1 MRPRSG
7 ELIQARGVV
16 KSYKLGAVTI
26 RALGGV
32 DLDVA
37 KGEMMAITGVSGS
50 GKSTLLNLIGGM
62 DRPDSGSIEVDGEN
76 IASFSNS
83 RLTSF
88 RATRIGF
95 IFQNFNL
102 ISVLNVYDNIVVPM
116 KLKGQRFEKA
126 KVLELIER
134 VGLTRYAKHRP
145 DELSGG
151 QRQRVAIARS
161 LVHNP
166 PYILADEIT
175 ANLDTSTAMS
185 IIALLKELNRDFGVT
200 IVFASHDQRILDS
213 IDRRVV
219 LEDGVLVR

>member
-1 MRPRSG
+1 
-7 ELIQARGVV
+7 LIQARGVV
-16 KSYKLGAVTI
+16 KSYRLGAVSI
-26 RALGGV
+26 EALRGV
-32 DLDVA
+32 DIDVE

-62 DRPDSGSIEVDGEN
+62 DRPDAGSIEVDGED
-76 IASFSNS
+76 IAHYSNS
-83 RLTSF
+83 RLTGF
-88 RATRIGF
+88 RAEKIGF

-116 KLKGQRFEKA
+116 KLKGQRYEKT
-126 KVLELIER
+126 KVMEIIDR
-134 VGLTRYAKHRP
+134 VGLTRFVKHRP

-175 ANLDTSTAMS
+175 ANLDTSTATS
-185 IIALLKELNRDFGVT
+185 IIGLLKELNGDFGVT
-200 IVFASHDQRILDS
+200 IVFASHDQRILD
-213 IDRRVV
+213 IIERKVM
-219 LEDGVLVR
+219 LEDGTLIS